1 MKPKPRKEKERPMLK
16 ATLVRLPEALLR
28 RAKIAAIQRGTSL
41 QQMVADALEAHLG
54 KEANRE

>member
-1 MKPKPRKEKERPMLK
+1 MKPNPRKEKEKPMLK

-28 RAKIAAIQRGTSL
+28 RAKIAAIQRGTSR
-41 QQMVADALEAHLG
+41 QRMVAGALEAHLR